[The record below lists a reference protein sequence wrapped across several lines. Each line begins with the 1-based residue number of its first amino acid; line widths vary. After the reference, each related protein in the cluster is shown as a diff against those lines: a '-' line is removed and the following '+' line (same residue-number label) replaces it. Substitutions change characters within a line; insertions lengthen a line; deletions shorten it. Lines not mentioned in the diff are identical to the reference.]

1 MRYIKDLRIVDA
13 PGDDMDVLVLVRGNI
28 VAIDRDGIEVWPSLD
43 SCLAADPEGDFA
55 EMLGFIEHDSES
67 GDGPQER
74 RRLDVVRSRRFGGVI
89 VKPHDWGFRIH
100 EVRSYHATEFG
111 YTVDVVEL
119 TDGYVLCVSQA
130 AVSLWRS
137 MSDLEAAVKGSPL
150 VGSWES
156 VLQKAVA
163 FVETGG
169 AL

>member
-13 PGDDMDVLVLVRGNI
+13 PADDIDVLALVSGNI
-28 VAIDRDGIEVWPSLD
+28 VAITCDGIEVWLSLD
-43 SCLAADPEGDFA
+43 SFLAADPEGDFA
-55 EMLGFIEHDSES
+55 EMIGFFEYDGDNS
-67 GDGPQER
+67 DGPRER
-74 RRLDVVRSRRFGGVI
+74 RRPDVVKSRRFGGVI
-89 VKPHDWGFRIH
+89 VKPHDWGYRIH

-111 YTVDVVEL
+111 YTLDIVEL